1 MISQW
6 IKETR
11 EECVHCDV
19 IKKETDNKRKKGW
32 GGGPE
37 GDIPKGFLW
46 LWLRKRNG
54 EFVYVYFLF
63 LLKIWNMLFLQ

>member
-1 MISQW
+1 
-6 IKETR
+6 
-11 EECVHCDV
+11 VHCDV

-63 LLKIWNMLFLQ
+63 LLKI